1 MQFLESS
8 ALGLR
13 AGVYEL
19 KSPKN
24 DLEFT
29 IFPMI
34 HIGDPEYYSNIKS
47 YLMDCDNI
55 IYEGVNSR
63 KVWLMTQSYKIITRK
78 KSLNLVTQKEAL
90 NLKELPINLIHG
102 DVTNSQFNSS
112 WKNIPFYYK
121 SLLLVIAPLYGIYS
135 YLTSTRETI
144 AKGHTVDDN
153 TAFNNLPTNKAS
165 IAHRE
170 AIRGSRDK
178 QLIRTVEKHINKL
191 GHTKS
196 RTAIIYGANHMPAVM
211 HFLTQECNYKVKKS
225 EWIKAI

>member
-13 AGVYEL
+13 AAIYEL
-19 KSPKN
+19 KSPRS
-24 DLEFT
+24 DMEFLV
-29 IFPMI
+29 FPMV
-34 HIGDPEYYSNIKS
+34 HIGDPKYYALIKS
-47 YLMDCDNI
+47 YLMSCDYLV
-55 IYEGVNSR
+55 YEGVRSK

-90 NLKELPINLIHG
+90 NIKELPVNLIHG
-102 DVTNSQFNSS
+102 DVTNREFNSA

-135 YLTSTRETI
+135 YLTSTRESI

-153 TAFNNLPTNKAS
+153 TAFDNLPTNKAS
-165 IAHRE
+165 IAQRE
-170 AIRGSRDK
+170 AIRVSRDK
-178 QLIRTVEKHINKL
+178 QLIRTVEEHINKL

-196 RTAIIYGANHMPAVM
+196 RTAIIYGANHIPAVM
-211 HFLTQECNYKVKKS
+211 YFLTQECNYKVKNS